1 MHDIRRKTGLIAGAR
16 RLPELRQIEIS
27 GPLERLRRDLDFDD
41 AIAAEH
47 AHLLVVARGQIP
59 DARFGDESERFG
71 DAVAHGRIAIAI
83 AKPDPPV
90 IPHRATQRGQMLAWS
105 HGLFPAARIEEDQIA
120 AAFCR
125 AALRRGQRA
134 GQLFKRLG
142 QAFAETDVG
151 QRVGGSDEERADLIL
166 AELGERA
173 AIAVGQADAAPDA
186 ALRVDR
192 DAGCAQGVDVAMDR
206 ALRDLE
212 PFSQRRRGERTA
224 GLQEQQKVE
233 EAA

>member
-125 AALRRGQRA
+125 AALRRGSAPASFSSALAKPSPRPMSA
-134 GQLFKRLG
+134 SG
-142 QAFAETDVG
+142 
-151 QRVGGSDEERADLIL
+151 L
-166 AELGERA
+166 AEVMKSARISSSPNWVSA
-173 AIAVGQADAAPDA
+173 
-186 ALRVDR
+186 
-192 DAGCAQGVDVAMDR
+192 
-206 ALRDLE
+206 
-212 PFSQRRRGERTA
+212 RR
-224 GLQEQQKVE
+224 
-233 EAA
+233 